1 MAFGLGKLQ
10 VVEQKLEIYEDLTR
24 QMLVKLESAVEK
36 IAEANIQTNLFLE
49 RHENR
54 LDEGERSN
62 TLIIKMVEEFK
73 EVEKNDISVLHK
85 KFSTIQNNVEENQ
98 KFVFATGAVLTTVI
112 AISQLFG
119 VLGWTLTTN
128 DTSAMLE
135 KTSSTY
141 VVS

>member
-36 IAEANIQTNLFLE
+36 IAEANIQTNLLLE

-54 LDEGERSN
+54 LDEGERFN
-62 TLIIKMVEEFK
+62 TLIVKMVEEFK
-73 EVEKNDISVLHK
+73 EVEKNDISVLHEK
-85 KFSTIQNNVEENQ
+85 VSNIQNKVEENQ
-98 KFVFATGAVLTTVI
+98 KFVFATGAVLTTMI
-112 AISQLFG
+112 AVTQLFG

-128 DTSAMLE
+128 DASAMLE

>member
-36 IAEANIQTNLFLE
+36 IAEANIQTNLLLE

-62 TLIIKMVEEFK
+62 TLIVKMVEELK
-73 EVEKNDISVLHK
+73 EVQKNDISGVNK
-85 KFSTIQNNVEENQ
+85 KLVTIQNKVEENQ
-98 KFVFATGAVLTTVI
+98 KFVFAAGAVLTTVI
-112 AISQLFG
+112 ALSQLFG
-119 VLGWTLTTN
+119 VLGWTLTTK

>member
-1 MAFGLGKLQ
+1 MTFGLGKLQ

-36 IAEANIQTNLFLE
+36 IAEANIQTNLLLE

-62 TLIIKMVEEFK
+62 TLIVKMVEELK

-85 KFSTIQNNVEENQ
+85 KVSTIHNKVEQNH
-98 KFVFATGAVLTTVI
+98 KFVFAAGAVLTTMMAV
-112 AISQLFG
+112 SQLFG

-128 DTSAMLE
+128 DTSVMLE

-141 VVS
+141 AVS

>member
-1 MAFGLGKLQ
+1 MTFGLGKLQ

-36 IAEANIQTNLFLE
+36 IAEANIQTNLLLE

-54 LDEGERSN
+54 LDESERSN
-62 TLIIKMVEEFK
+62 THIVKMVEEFK

-85 KFSTIQNNVEENQ
+85 KFSTIQNKVEQNH
-98 KFVFATGAVLTTVI
+98 KFVFAAGAVLTTMMAV
-112 AISQLFG
+112 SQLFG

>member
-1 MAFGLGKLQ
+1 MAFGQGKLQ

-36 IAEANIQTNLFLE
+36 IAEANIQTNLLLE

-62 TLIIKMVEEFK
+62 TLIVKMVEEFK

-85 KFSTIQNNVEENQ
+85 KFSTIQNKVEQNH
-98 KFVFATGAVLTTVI
+98 KFVFAAGAVLTTMMAV
-112 AISQLFG
+112 SQLFG